1 MKEGKLLAI
10 NEEKTDKL
18 LRSIKKSYRKE
29 NTTIGFDN
37 AYSIFHEQ
45 CQNGCFIRM
54 SNASTKILS
63 MVSETGKNIKPRLW
77 DKDTG
82 LNRNPKKRR
91 KRGGENDE

>member
-1 MKEGKLLAI
+1 
-10 NEEKTDKL
+10 
-18 LRSIKKSYRKE
+18 
-29 NTTIGFDN
+29 
-37 AYSIFHEQ
+37 
-45 CQNGCFIRM
+45 M

-63 MVSETGKNIKPRLW
+63 IVSESGKNIKQRLW